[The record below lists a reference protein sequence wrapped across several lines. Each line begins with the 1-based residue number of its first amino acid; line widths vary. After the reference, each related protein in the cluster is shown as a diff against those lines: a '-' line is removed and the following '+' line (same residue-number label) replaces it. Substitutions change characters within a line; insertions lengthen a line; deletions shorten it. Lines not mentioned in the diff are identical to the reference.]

1 MNLGQVFLV
10 IYYEKADIMETLY
23 KLIRH
28 RFLNNRINVMLSDQV
43 QGQAIM
49 KKKNPKGLQAMKQWY
64 ITCLTRVLSTLI
76 DDWLLAVVV
85 DNITK
90 SSFSNISQ
98 EDYKKKFV
106 DVETAHGKKHAINNT
121 LYMYSL
127 IW

>member
-1 MNLGQVFLV
+1 
-10 IYYEKADIMETLY
+10 
-23 KLIRH
+23 
-28 RFLNNRINVMLSDQV
+28 MLSDQV